1 VRLPHDRLCR
11 PLVAM
16 AALLLMAAAA
26 GAAAPRRQ
34 QGAPAPT
41 REEIGR
47 ALDAV
52 KADPLLKAERTFK
65 TLRWNDTTQ
74 RETRSSPWLSWLGG
88 LFRWLDQSAR
98 VLIWTAAAVL
108 AGMLVV
114 FLLRMI
120 RAARGAADFAAFV
133 APTHVRDLDIRP
145 ETLPD
150 DVGRAARELWDRG
163 EHRAALAL
171 LYRGLLSRLAH
182 VHHIPIR
189 DSTTEGDCLALAATH
204 LTDQRRDYAAR
215 LVRVWQRAVYG
226 GEPSPSPVVYALCD
240 GFAAALDASRS
251 LDLTGGGESAAGAA
265 S

>member
-1 VRLPHDRLCR
+1 MPLPPDRAVRPFA
-11 PLVAM
+11 VV
-16 AALLLMAAAA
+16 AALVLVTVAAASASLRQPDA
-26 GAAAPRRQ
+26 G
-34 QGAPAPT
+34 GEPT
-41 REEIGR
+41 RDEIAR
-47 ALDAV
+47 AREAV
-52 KADPLLKAERTFK
+52 KADPLLTAERTFK
-65 TLRWNDTTQ
+65 TLRWNDTP
-74 RETRSSPWLSWLGG
+74 RRDTRTSPWLTWLGG

-120 RAARGAADFAAFV
+120 RAARADAGGAALA

-150 DVGRAARELWDRG
+150 DIGGAARALWDCG

-182 VHHIPIR
+182 VHQLPIR

-204 LTDQRRDYAAR
+204 LADERRDYAAR

-226 GEPSPSPVVYALCD
+226 GEPSGAAVVYALCD
-240 GFAAALDASRS
+240 GFAMALDRS
-251 LDLTGGGESAAGAA
+251 LPRTDDPAAGAA